1 MGLPTPTLHTTRQT
15 LKAEKQG
22 SVVDLKSSVALGK
35 TELNKE
41 SNSDWKLHPSI
52 IPLKS
57 SLFIWEKDRFSN
69 SLLFF

>member
-41 SNSDWKLHPSI
+41 SNSD
-52 IPLKS
+52 
-57 SLFIWEKDRFSN
+57 
-69 SLLFF
+69 